1 MNVTRLDTDEPVAA
15 KKMPQEWGWREKE
28 QPRDA
33 LWAKRKNLCYITIQ
47 KEIIQS
53 YLDRSRVSLNRHC
66 FIEKKY
72 FET

>member
-47 KEIIQS
+47 KDNTKLLGQIKGIS
-53 YLDRSRVSLNRHC
+53 
-66 FIEKKY
+66 
-72 FET
+72 